1 MTIASGLLKS
11 TAWKKQ
17 AALGAP
23 ASGSGGKQSR
33 HVTSVFKAERDT
45 FENDEKTTHHQSTGL
60 SYGLKK
66 ADGQI
71 NGLLSA
77 GTFAD
82 FFGSILEKDFAA
94 VTPGVAAAATTVA
107 VVSGFKYTVTRGAGS
122 WITDGLKIGNVVR
135 ITGAGVHANNIN
147 KNLLIVDLTALVCT
161 VIVLNETAM
170 TAEGPIA
177 TYVLTVVGKKSYT
190 PLTGHTKDYYSV
202 EEWYSDLA
210 RSELFADMRVG
221 SIAVSM
227 PATGNATVTTSLVGL
242 SRTTSGARVLT
253 TPTLTT
259 TAVMT
264 AVNGAIYIGGAAQ
277 AFATGIDFTID
288 NSAANAGAVIGSNSG
303 TDVLTGRIKVS
314 GTLTAQFDSVT
325 LQALYD
331 AETNTNIVIVLTAD
345 QTATA
350 DCLSVTMP
358 RVKLTGDAPDDG
370 EERPIVRTYPFT
382 AEYYAAGGASSPYD
396 AAILSINDSAA

>member
-17 AALGAP
+17 SALGTP
-23 ASGSGGKQSR
+23 AAGGSGKQSR

-71 NGLLSA
+71 DGLLSA

-82 FFGSILEKDFAA
+82 FFGSILEKDFAV
-94 VTPGVAAAATTVA
+94 VTPGAAAAATTVA
-107 VVSGFKYTVTRGAGS
+107 LVSGYKYTITRGAGS
-122 WITDGLKIGNVVR
+122 WITDGLKIGNVVQ
-135 ITGAGVHANNIN
+135 ITGAGIHANNIN
-147 KNLLIVDLTALVCT
+147 KNLLIVALTALVCT

-170 TAEGPIA
+170 QAEGPIA

-190 PLTGHTKDYYSV
+190 PLTGHTKDYYTV
-202 EEWYSDLA
+202 EEWYSDLV
-210 RSELFADMRVG
+210 RSETFTDMRVG

-227 PATGNATVTTSLVGL
+227 PATGNATVTTSMVGL
-242 SRTTSGARVLT
+242 ARTTGSSQVLT
-253 TPTLTT
+253 SPTLTT

-264 AVNGAIYIGGAAQ
+264 AVNGAIYIGGTAQ
-277 AFATGIDFTID
+277 TFATGINFTID

-303 TDVLTGRIKVS
+303 NDVITGRIKVS
-314 GTLTAQFDSVT
+314 GTMTAQFDSVT

-331 AETNTNIVIVLTAD
+331 AETNTNIVVVLTAD
-345 QTATA
+345 ETATA
-350 DCLSVTMP
+350 ECVSFTMP

-370 EERPIVRTYPFT
+370 EKPIIRTYPFT
-382 AEYYAAGGASSPYD
+382 AEYYAAGGASSAYD

>member
-17 AALGAP
+17 TALGAA

-45 FENDEKTTHHQSTGL
+45 FENDEKTTHHQSTGV

-71 NGLLSA
+71 DGLLSA

-82 FFGSILEKDFAA
+82 FFGSILEKDFAV
-94 VTPGVAAAATTVA
+94 VTPGAAAAATTIA
-107 VVSGFKYTVTRGAGS
+107 LVSGFKYTITRGAGS

-147 KNLLIVDLTALVCT
+147 KNLLIVDITALVCT
-161 VIVLNETAM
+161 VLVLNETVM
-170 TAEGPIA
+170 QAEGPIA
-177 TYVLTVVGKKSYT
+177 TYVLTVVGKVSYT

-202 EEWYSDLA
+202 EEWYSDLV

-227 PATGNATVTTSLVGL
+227 PATGNATVTTNLVGL
-242 SRTTSGARVLT
+242 SRATSGAQVLT
-253 TPTLTT
+253 TPTLTS

-264 AVNGAIYIGGAAQ
+264 AVNGAIYVGGAAQ
-277 AFATGIDFTID
+277 TFATGINFTID
-288 NSAANAGAVIGSNSG
+288 NSAANAGAVVGSNSG
-303 TDVLTGRIKVS
+303 NDVITGRIKVS

-331 AETNTNIVIVLTAD
+331 AETNTNIVVVLTAD
-345 QTATA
+345 QTATSDFVA
-350 DCLSVTMP
+350 FTMP

-370 EERPIVRTYPFT
+370 EKPIIRTYPFT
-382 AEYYAAGGASSPYD
+382 AEYFAAGGAASAYE